1 VGSVT
6 VSLASLGY
14 AERSGYV
21 LFRRDTA
28 VFDTGKNGTFVHG
41 GNSLQERVIPVLTI
55 SHRHQGSTIAAQ
67 YVVEVD
73 VASPVVG
80 LNRIRLRIRP
90 APEAQGVLQF
100 EGASQISL
108 ALRVPQRDDITV
120 LIKDVAGATVE
131 NQVILLK
138 KEQDWAEVFFELI
151 GAKDE
156 RVKVEVFHPDGLEQ
170 VTPVSTSSFFD
181 VSGGRTAPATTKPAP
196 RAPADE
202 ADWEGA
208 IADAGARQVF
218 IHIYRHGSITEVEI
232 IQMLGNP
239 RQARRFARDLE
250 TYLSQVPFAVRVEST
265 GSGKRYVKGY

>member
-1 VGSVT
+1 M
-6 VSLASLGY
+6 
-14 AERSGYV
+14 
-21 LFRRDTA
+21 
-28 VFDTGKNGTFVHG
+28 
-41 GNSLQERVIPVLTI
+41 
-55 SHRHQGSTIAAQ
+55 
-67 YVVEVD
+67 
-73 VASPVVG
+73 
-80 LNRIRLRIRP
+80 
-90 APEAQGVLQF
+90 
-100 EGASQISL
+100 
-108 ALRVPQRDDITV
+108 
-120 LIKDVAGATVE
+120 
-131 NQVILLK
+131 
-138 KEQDWAEVFFELI
+138 
-151 GAKDE
+151 
-156 RVKVEVFHPDGLEQ
+156 FHPDGLEQ